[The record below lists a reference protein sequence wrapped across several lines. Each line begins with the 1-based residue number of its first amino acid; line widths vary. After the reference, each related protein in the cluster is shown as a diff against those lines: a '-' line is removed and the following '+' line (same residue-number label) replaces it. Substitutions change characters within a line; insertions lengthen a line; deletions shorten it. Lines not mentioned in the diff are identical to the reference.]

1 MGFAGDENPLGSN
14 AGNAAISNMHVS
26 EVFVTLSGHA
36 SNASI
41 AGIRSTRRSRMRD
54 FQRLTLILLL
64 LLLLALLAIAWNAVN
79 TVKRANAVEG
89 EQCRPT
95 FAKHVKG

>member
-1 MGFAGDENPLGSN
+1 MPVLLTLGPVHR
-14 AGNAAISNMHVS
+14 G
-26 EVFVTLSGHA
+26 
-36 SNASI
+36 
-41 AGIRSTRRSRMRD
+41 RMRD
-54 FQRLTLILLL
+54 FQRSAIMLSL